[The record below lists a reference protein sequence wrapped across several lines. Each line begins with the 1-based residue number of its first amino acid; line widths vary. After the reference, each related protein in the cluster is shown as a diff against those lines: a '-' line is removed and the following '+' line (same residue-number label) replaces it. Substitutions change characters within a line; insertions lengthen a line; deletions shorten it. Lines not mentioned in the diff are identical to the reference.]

1 MIAVNLDK
9 VIYQLT
15 IEDIQNV
22 ADDFLGRFLTI
33 NEIELIE
40 GKIGDNI
47 DWYSAIVNTI
57 TLNIK

>member
-22 ADDFLGRFLTI
+22 ADDFLGRLLTI

-47 DWYSAIVNTI
+47 DWYCAIVNTI